1 MDALAWRER
10 LSSPSVERV
19 RLDKWLWAARFFKT
33 RSAATEA
40 VSGGR
45 VHVNGVRV
53 KPAREV
59 TIGDTV
65 ELTVQTQ
72 KRMVRVTALSGKR
85 GPAAAAAK
93 LYAETPESIEA
104 RELDAHQRRLTK
116 PLGADLGERPSKR
129 DRRRL
134 EALRRG
140 EQRRTW

>member
-1 MDALAWRER
+1 MEGA
-10 LSSPSVERV
+10 

-33 RSAATEA
+33 RSAATVA

-45 VHVNGVRV
+45 VHLNGVRV

-59 TIGDTV
+59 TVGDTV
-65 ELTVQTQ
+65 EVSVRTQ
-72 KRMVRVTALSGKR
+72 KRTVRVTALSGKR
-85 GPAAAAAK
+85 GPAAAAAQ
-93 LYAETPESIEA
+93 LYEETPESIEA
-104 RELDAHQRRLTK
+104 RERDALQRRVAK

-140 EQRRTW
+140 EQRRTR